1 MKMMMMMMLWF
12 VVVSKKNINTHTTRT
27 KSRIYA
33 RYDNI
38 E

>member
-12 VVVSKKNINTHTTRT
+12 VVVKRKISTHTTRT

>member
-1 MKMMMMMMLWF
+1 MKMMMMMMHWF
-12 VVVSKKNINTHTTRT
+12 VVVSRKISTHTTRT

>member
-12 VVVSKKNINTHTTRT
+12 VVLRKISTHTTRT